1 MVLLVTRTGSVA
13 RSARRTGQ
21 VESGPPTRSQLDR
34 RKYDVAVRAVGSRT
48 GAIDSPGATLSIFR
62 SGRIGQ
68 QYEESPLIATSRSAD
83 DVAPASRAA
92 PILIAEALRYAYRGV
107 PAVTEI
113 SFSMDRGSITAL
125 IGANGSGKT
134 TSVKM
139 IAGALRPDG
148 GRILLDGEDIAG
160 TPAHKVVERG
170 ITLVPEGRLV
180 FPAMTVTENLQIGG
194 TAQRAAANLAIN
206 MERVFDL
213 FPRLAER
220 RDQLAGTMSGGEQ
233 QMMVIGRALM
243 AKPRLLL
250 LDEPSLGIAPKLVQD
265 IARSIVA
272 INRDEK
278 VSVLLVEQT
287 VNQALAIAQHAHV
300 LEKGR
305 VVKSGSGSALLHDPA
320 VREAFLGGL

>member
-1 MVLLVTRTGSVA
+1 M
-13 RSARRTGQ
+13 
-21 VESGPPTRSQLDR
+21 
-34 RKYDVAVRAVGSRT
+34 
-48 GAIDSPGATLSIFR
+48 
-62 SGRIGQ
+62 
-68 QYEESPLIATSRSAD
+68 IATSRSAD

-233 QMMVIGRALM
+233 QMLAIGRGLVAE
-243 AKPRLLL
+243 PRLLI
-250 LDEPSLGIAPKLVQD
+250 LDEPSLGLSPKIVLH
-265 IARSIVA
+265 IFELIRKLNAEGISI
-272 INRDEK
+272 
-278 VSVLLVEQT
+278 LLVEQN

>member
-1 MVLLVTRTGSVA
+1 
-13 RSARRTGQ
+13 
-21 VESGPPTRSQLDR
+21 
-34 RKYDVAVRAVGSRT
+34 
-48 GAIDSPGATLSIFR
+48 
-62 SGRIGQ
+62 
-68 QYEESPLIATSRSAD
+68 LIATSRSAD

-233 QMMVIGRALM
+233 QMLAIGRGLVAE
-243 AKPRLLL
+243 PRLLI
-250 LDEPSLGIAPKLVQD
+250 LDEPSLGLSPKIVLH
-265 IARSIVA
+265 IFELIRKLNAEGISI
-272 INRDEK
+272 
-278 VSVLLVEQT
+278 LLVEQN